1 MSDNEDEPV
10 DPVLEVL
17 TEYEKKLRI
26 LEQNDQLEGEAQQ
39 TFGSLVAELERRTGS
54 ERRAN
59 AREAVDRRQNPEAGL
74 QHS

>member
-1 MSDNEDEPV
+1 MSDKDDDPV

-26 LEQNDQLEGEAQQ
+26 LEQNDRLEGEAQQ
-39 TFGSLVAELERRTGS
+39 TFGALVTELERRTGS
-54 ERRAN
+54 ERRGR
-59 AREAVDRRQNPEAGL
+59 ARDSVDRRHNPASGL

>member
-17 TEYEKKLRI
+17 TEYEEKLRI

-39 TFGSLVAELERRTGS
+39 TFGSLANELERRMGS
-54 ERRAN
+54 ERRAKV
-59 AREAVDRRQNPEAGL
+59 REAADRRRHPAEGL

>member
-1 MSDNEDEPV
+1 MSDDEDEPV

-26 LEQNDQLEGEAQQ
+26 LEQNDQLEGEARQ
-39 TFGSLVAELERRTGS
+39 TFRSLVHELERRTGRDRREKAREDA
-54 ERRAN
+54 ERRRKPA
-59 AREAVDRRQNPEAGL
+59 AGL

>member
-39 TFGSLVAELERRTGS
+39 TFGSLATELERRTGS
-54 ERRAN
+54 ERRAKS
-59 AREAVDRRQNPEAGL
+59 RDAVDRRRNPSGGL
-74 QHS
+74 QES

>member
-26 LEQNDQLEGEAQQ
+26 LEQTDQLEGEAQQ
-39 TFGSLVAELERRTGS
+39 TFGSLATELERRTGG
-54 ERRAN
+54 ERRAK
-59 AREAVDRRQNPEAGL
+59 AREAADRRQNPAAGS
-74 QHS
+74 QES

>member
-39 TFGSLVAELERRTGS
+39 TFGSLANELERRMGS
-54 ERRAN
+54 ERRARP
-59 AREAVDRRQNPEAGL
+59 RESVDRRQNPEAGL
-74 QHS
+74 QRS

>member
-39 TFGSLVAELERRTGS
+39 TFGSLVTELERRTGS
-54 ERRAN
+54 ERRGR
-59 AREAVDRRQNPEAGL
+59 ARESVDRRQNPAAGL
-74 QHS
+74 QRS